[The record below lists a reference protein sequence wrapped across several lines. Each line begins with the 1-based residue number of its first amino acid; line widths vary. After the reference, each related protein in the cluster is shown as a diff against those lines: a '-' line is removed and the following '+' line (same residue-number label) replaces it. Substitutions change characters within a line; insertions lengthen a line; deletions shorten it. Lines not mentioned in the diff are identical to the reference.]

1 VLHIRLFGGLE
12 VDAPDGLDVPLSS
25 RSSRHLL
32 AFLALNPGR
41 FFQRDVLAGT
51 LWGERPDDAAQKA
64 LRNTLWRLRAAL
76 GDAQGEALRVEGKQ
90 IALVGDVWI
99 DTREFT
105 TVTNALGGPGARV
118 ADASMVPQLE
128 RAVELYRGD
137 LLDGVHEEWTMG
149 RREHFRLVFL
159 AVLERLFAH
168 QQSVGQLSAA
178 IVTGRML
185 LRYDPFLERIH
196 RELMVC
202 HWAMGDRPLAVRQYL
217 TCEAVL
223 REELDLEPMSE
234 TRALHERIRADT
246 PPRARSPY
254 DWAVPS

>member
-1 VLHIRLFGGLE
+1 VLQIRLFGGFE

-41 FFQRDVLAGT
+41 FFQRDVLAGV

-64 LRNTLWRLRAAL
+64 LRNSLWRLRAAL
-76 GDAQGEALRVEGKQ
+76 GDARGDALRVEGKQ

-105 TVTNALGGPGARV
+105 AVTNALRGPGARG

-159 AVLERLFAH
+159 DVLERLFAH
-168 QQSVGQLSAA
+168 QQSMGQLSAA

-246 PPRARSPY
+246 SPRARSPY
-254 DWAVPS
+254 EWAVPS